1 MGLFLPPWRGNS
13 ATLERI
19 LAISRNLPVPIT
31 RVGLDASI
39 SKPRAGDRAAIA
51 LECAPMSPR
60 IQCPVCGVWH
70 SKSGLGGQCPA
81 CVIAVTLRTA
91 PPKPRALPT
100 EAEVPPQFRPEERQ
114 ASRTPGAPRKVIS
127 NFVQSN
133 SEDYESNS

>member
-91 PPKPRALPT
+91 PPKPARSGPGRKSRHNCDRQNVKPPASPELP
-100 EAEVPPQFRPEERQ
+100 E
-114 ASRTPGAPRKVIS
+114 K
-127 NFVQSN
+127 
-133 SEDYESNS
+133 

>member
-1 MGLFLPPWRGNS
+1 MLPW
-13 ATLERI
+13 ERT

-60 IQCPVCGVWH
+60 IQCPVCGAWH

-91 PPKPRALPT
+91 PPKPATLPT
-100 EAEVPPQFRPEERQ
+100 EEEIPPQFPPAERQ
-114 ASRTPGAPRKVIS
+114 ASAAPALSGKLIG

-133 SEDYESNS
+133 PEDYETNS